1 MHVWIWFVLFY
12 GSGRTEEEVLKK
24 AAQRFKVAPEK
35 ITLKQGELSSYAEV
49 NDFFEAFADYVE
61 IMALLEISSVP
72 ENETDHVL
80 ASWRHSMCSEDQGYL
95 PVTWEI
101 QKSRMENQIVRAI
114 LFMFMHKISTRVIRV
129 NGTCEYPW
137 PRYFDGRKK
146 EQFIPLLISYD
157 RWRCRNV
164 IKRRIIWHQL
174 LHDFLKLTLLCCR
187 WGRTRHV
194 VLLWLVPVLHIWL
207 AGRGNDSLGMFFFNC
222 GCWPCES
229 CF

>member
-24 AAQRFKVAPEK
+24 AAQRFNVAPEK

-80 ASWRHSMCSEDQGYL
+80 ASWRHSMRSEDQGYL

-114 LFMFMHKISTRVIRV
+114 LFMFM
-129 NGTCEYPW
+129 C
-137 PRYFDGRKK
+137 
-146 EQFIPLLISYD
+146 
-157 RWRCRNV
+157 
-164 IKRRIIWHQL
+164 
-174 LHDFLKLTLLCCR
+174 LCAR
-187 WGRTRHV
+187 FPPGWFV
-194 VLLWLVPVLHIWL
+194 
-207 AGRGNDSLGMFFFNC
+207 
-222 GCWPCES
+222 
-229 CF
+229 